1 MNKFFPCRDARI
13 CEALVSLEF
22 ECIMFALAFVE
33 ASVSP
38 PISLSPSI
46 SLYLSLSLSL
56 SITPPLAIST
66 RMYLLFLISVPQPF
80 VIHFTC
86 QLFIFG
92 TRFLILFAPRLPLG
106 SSRVVYSDTCLIS
119 SWSWIDACT
128 LRVLSGPARL
138 EPSYVGI
145 YICIFISILS
155 PDLYSIPCLPFFSCF
170 YLCIAFCIDLPNS
183 FLNYFNL
190 SLVSIVFLFNFMYIY
205 IVYYCI
211 LIVFC
216 NIGLRVFHGLMNINQ
231 SINLSLSLCLS
242 QRQHRL
248 LWTWIIRVPFFRVR
262 IYIVQLEWDKDVSLM
277 PFEHV
282 HVPSNRWSSRQRN
295 RLLGR

>member
-119 SWSWIDACT
+119 SWS
-128 LRVLSGPARL
+128 
-138 EPSYVGI
+138 
-145 YICIFISILS
+145 
-155 PDLYSIPCLPFFSCF
+155 
-170 YLCIAFCIDLPNS
+170 
-183 FLNYFNL
+183 
-190 SLVSIVFLFNFMYIY
+190 
-205 IVYYCI
+205 
-211 LIVFC
+211 
-216 NIGLRVFHGLMNINQ
+216 
-231 SINLSLSLCLS
+231 
-242 QRQHRL
+242 
-248 LWTWIIRVPFFRVR
+248 
-262 IYIVQLEWDKDVSLM
+262 
-277 PFEHV
+277 
-282 HVPSNRWSSRQRN
+282 
-295 RLLGR
+295 